1 MDKLYSISE
10 LSKELGVTPRTIRF
24 YEEQGLVLPQRVG
37 TNRIY
42 TSRDR
47 GRLILILRGKRLGF
61 TLKDIREYLDLYDAD
76 PTQREQIDALLAKVR
91 QRIHELDEQFETL
104 RVTLKELREI
114 EQMVAGRSRAP
125 RDRNRAEDRADVL
138 NTHGTRRVS
147 RFQIPH
153 ATPES
158 YR

>member
-1 MDKLYSISE
+1 MDKLFSISD

-76 PTQREQIDALLAKVR
+76 PTQREQIDTLLGKVR
-91 QRIHELDEQFETL
+91 QRIAELDEQFETL

-114 EQMVAGRSRAP
+114 EQMSLDALERHEKAAARFTSR
-125 RDRNRAEDRADVL
+125 
-138 NTHGTRRVS
+138 
-147 RFQIPH
+147 
-153 ATPES
+153 TP
-158 YR
+158 

>member
-1 MDKLYSISE
+1 MDKLFSISD

-37 TNRIY
+37 TNRVY

-76 PTQREQIDALLAKVR
+76 PTQREQIDALLVKVR

-114 EQMVAGRSRAP
+114 EQMSLDALERHENAAARTASR
-125 RDRNRAEDRADVL
+125 
-138 NTHGTRRVS
+138 TS
-147 RFQIPH
+147 
-153 ATPES
+153 
-158 YR
+158 

>member
-1 MDKLYSISE
+1 MDKLFSISD

-37 TNRIY
+37 TNRVY

-76 PTQREQIDALLAKVR
+76 PTQREQIDALLIKVR
-91 QRIHELDEQFETL
+91 QRILDLDEQFETL

-114 EQMVAGRSRAP
+114 EQMSLEALERHEKASARTASR
-125 RDRNRAEDRADVL
+125 
-138 NTHGTRRVS
+138 TS
-147 RFQIPH
+147 
-153 ATPES
+153 
-158 YR
+158 

>member
-114 EQMVAGRSRAP
+114 EQMSLDALKRHETETAP
-125 RDRNRAEDRADVL
+125 KTAR
-138 NTHGTRRVS
+138 TS
-147 RFQIPH
+147 
-153 ATPES
+153 
-158 YR
+158 

>member
-1 MDKLYSISE
+1 MDKLFSISD

-37 TNRIY
+37 ANRIY

-76 PTQREQIDALLAKVR
+76 PTQREQIDALLGKVR
-91 QRIHELDEQFETL
+91 QRIQELDEQLETL
-104 RVTLKELREI
+104 RVTLGELREI
-114 EQMVAGRSRAP
+114 EQMSLDALERHEQAAAGTMARKR
-125 RDRNRAEDRADVL
+125 
-138 NTHGTRRVS
+138 
-147 RFQIPH
+147 
-153 ATPES
+153 
-158 YR
+158 